1 MAAARGR
8 TAAPIQGDSLQTHEH
23 GEPGPVATGYPGL
36 PEAYRNFHASLVA
49 KSPRT
54 AENYAA
60 ALRRFDEF
68 LRDTARTPDV
78 MTTDQIDGRALEA
91 FYLWLLEQRGRAA
104 KRTAITYVAGV
115 RAFLAFLDRHAW
127 LAPHVSYERMKAGLR
142 ALIGRVPYPTPRIDE
157 AIARVITYVN
167 ERPLPPAT
175 PQTRQARLTL
185 LRDRAILTT
194 LYGTALRRAELAGLN
209 RADVQDGWAGEAIIT
224 GKGAKERIVFFD
236 VESLAAIRMYLQERN
251 DSYRPLFI
259 RHDDGRGD
267 PVRGGERYR
276 LSGHYIWAT
285 VKRYGHLAGVAL
297 TTHHLRHLRARVMLN
312 NGMSLSLLQDL
323 LGHASPETT
332 KRIYAQHSQAHLR
345 EAVAQFG
352 TPAAEVLQRVQARRD
367 SLE

>member
-8 TAAPIQGDSLQTHEH
+8 TVAPTQGDSLQRHEH
-23 GEPGPVATGYPGL
+23 GGPGRAATGYPGL
-36 PEAYRNFHASLVA
+36 PEAYHTFHASLVA

-91 FYLWLLEQRGRAA
+91 FYLWLLGQRGRAA

-142 ALIGRVPYPTPRIDE
+142 ALIGRVPYPPPRIDE

-194 LYGTALRRAELAGLN
+194 LYGTALRRAELASLN
-209 RADVQDGWAGEAIIT
+209 RADVQDGRAGEAIIT
-224 GKGAKERIVFFD
+224 GKGSKERIV
-236 VESLAAIRMYLQERN
+236 SLDAEPPAAI
-251 DSYRPLFI
+251 
-259 RHDDGRGD
+259 
-267 PVRGGERYR
+267 
-276 LSGHYIWAT
+276 
-285 VKRYGHLAGVAL
+285 
-297 TTHHLRHLRARVMLN
+297 
-312 NGMSLSLLQDL
+312 
-323 LGHASPETT
+323 LGN
-332 KRIYAQHSQAHLR
+332 L
-345 EAVAQFG
+345 
-352 TPAAEVLQRVQARRD
+352 
-367 SLE
+367 